1 MAWKA
6 DTICCLDV
14 KDDLLFSVATKDRE
28 MNNGEPNSD
37 DLSNRLRILGEL
49 IRLSMTL
56 GLEEMLEKVVAK
68 STEVLGDTAFIV
80 LESENKYQIEAAFSR
95 DANQLTR
102 MLRTAVGLFPQAV
115 ASELLRGPLEKGAP
129 ILVANLQH
137 VKLAPELQWF
147 VARHGLLSMIVTPVR
162 GKKDRILGAFI
173 SLSTTPKTLIDRHTA
188 AAGELA
194 DFTAMVIENARAATT
209 DALTGLHNRR
219 SLDEALD
226 RGEAQFRRHS
236 TPFSLLMIDVD
247 NFKPVNEAY
256 GHDVADQVLI
266 HIGQVIKACIR
277 TTDLEFRYGGDEF
290 VIILPA
296 TSVQGALRAA
306 TKILERVR
314 SRDIAQLL
322 GRSDI
327 PTVSIGIAKY
337 RRGISAKDVI
347 NNADQALFEAK
358 RSGKNTIRI
367 FPEDQQDS
375 QD

>member
-6 DTICCLDV
+6 DTISCLDV
-14 KDDLLFSVATKDRE
+14 KDDLLFSVATKDRA

-37 DLSNRLRILGEL
+37 DLSNQLRILGEL

-80 LESENKYQIEAAFSR
+80 LESENKYQIEAVYSK

-102 MLRTAVGLFPQAV
+102 MLMRAVGIFTQAV
-115 ASELLRGPLEKGAP
+115 ASELLRGPLEKGTP

-137 VKLAPELQWF
+137 VKLAPELQSF

-173 SLSTTPKTLIDRHTA
+173 SLSTTPKTLMDRHTA

-194 DFTAMVIENARAATT
+194 DFTAMVIENARAAMM
-209 DALTGLHNRR
+209 DALTGLYNRR
-219 SLDEALD
+219 SFDEAIE
-226 RGEAQFRRHS
+226 REVARSRRYV
-236 TPFSLLMIDVD
+236 TPLSLLLTDVD
-247 NFKPVNEAY
+247 NFKDINEDY

-266 HIGQVIKACIR
+266 HIGQVLKACVR
-277 TTDLEFRYGGDEF
+277 TTDLVFRQGGDEF
-290 VIILPA
+290 AVILPG
-296 TSVQGALRAA
+296 TNIQGVVRAA
-306 TKILERVR
+306 KQILERVQSGDIPQSLAR
-314 SRDIAQLL
+314 S
-322 GRSDI
+322 GI
-327 PTVSIGIAKY
+327 PTVSIGVAKY
-337 RRGISAKDVI
+337 RRSISAKDVI
-347 NNADQALFEAK
+347 NHADQALFEAK
-358 RSGKNTIRI
+358 RSGKNTFRI

>member
-1 MAWKA
+1 
-6 DTICCLDV
+6 
-14 KDDLLFSVATKDRE
+14 

-80 LESENKYQIEAAFSR
+80 LESENKYQIEAVYSK

-102 MLRTAVGLFPQAV
+102 MLMRAVGIFTQAV
-115 ASELLRGPLEKGAP
+115 ASELLRGPLEKGTP

-137 VKLAPELQWF
+137 VKLAPELQSF

-173 SLSTTPKTLIDRHTA
+173 SLSTTPKTLMDRHTA

-194 DFTAMVIENARAATT
+194 DFTAMVIENARAAMM
-209 DALTGLHNRR
+209 DALTGLYNRR
-219 SLDEALD
+219 SFDEAIE
-226 RGEAQFRRHS
+226 REVARSRRYV
-236 TPFSLLMIDVD
+236 TPLSLLLTDVD
-247 NFKPVNEAY
+247 NFKDINEDY

-266 HIGQVIKACIR
+266 HIGQVLKACVR
-277 TTDLEFRYGGDEF
+277 TTDLVFRQGGDEF
-290 VIILPA
+290 AVILPG
-296 TSVQGALRAA
+296 TNIQGVVRAA
-306 TKILERVR
+306 KQILERVQSGDIPQSLAR
-314 SRDIAQLL
+314 S
-322 GRSDI
+322 GI
-327 PTVSIGIAKY
+327 PTVSIGVAKY
-337 RRGISAKDVI
+337 RRSISAKDVI
-347 NNADQALFEAK
+347 NHADQALFEAK
-358 RSGKNTIRI
+358 RSGKNTFRI